1 MTPLK
6 ETYNQEYKTK
16 LCNEGIDST
25 NLNPKSYATI
35 DSLNENAQEIDFLT
49 LVSRAEAAAC
59 AAHAAELA
67 ADQHRRTSENIKRI
81 FEQTAQQF
89 ADLATKSARLQL
101 RMVQ

>member
-1 MTPLK
+1 MLAHPDVNDYYLNYKQSPKPFLKEVTPLK

-25 NLNPKSYATI
+25 SLNPTSYATF
-35 DSLNENAQEIDFLT
+35 DSLNETAQEIDFLT

-67 ADQHRRTSENIKRI
+67 ADQHRRT
-81 FEQTAQQF
+81 
-89 ADLATKSARLQL
+89 
-101 RMVQ
+101 